1 MITVTRLRACDN
13 CGDPLEDPDEILC
26 PKCKDPEKRLRAIWN
41 AKGIPKE
48 QQDAILADIEA
59 KARPGA
65 KIGPFTIPG

>member
-1 MITVTRLRACDN
+1 MTIVTRLRACDN
-13 CGDPLEDPDEILC
+13 CGAPLEDPDEILC
-26 PKCKDPEKRLRAIWN
+26 PECRLRAIWN